1 MKTLFR
7 LFAYAPPLA
16 PVTIR
21 YLVLVLF
28 GVVFSI
34 LNFSLLLPVLDLL
47 FNTGSVDA
55 ATTVQPT
62 FSFSVD
68 YAKDAFYYY
77 CHQLQQEHGP
87 MGALRFTCIVI
98 LVSVTLAN
106 VFKYAAQ
113 RTITRMQSLLIRNLR
128 QAMFEKLMALHVG
141 FFRTTKKGHLLSV
154 SSNDINEIQS
164 VVGSALQ
171 VLFREPLFI
180 IAYAA
185 VLFYQSP
192 QLTFFTLLVL
202 PVAGLLIAGITNLL
216 RRNAKQSQTLLS
228 HLLGLMEEAVSGI
241 RIIKIFSAEHFI
253 NRKFDEFNNAQR
265 LVFKRMWNRIDI
277 ASPLSEV
284 LGIVAVAF
292 IVLYGGHLIFSSA
305 ASALTGSE
313 FIVYIVIFSQ
323 ILTPAKSLAQA
334 TANFQRGLASAERV
348 FTILDTETDI
358 RECPDA
364 VTVRSF
370 EHSIDLHQVQFAYTT
385 EPVLKNITLH
395 IAKGTT
401 VALVGQ
407 SGSGKTTLVNLIPR
421 LYDVTGGA
429 ITIDGVDVRDCNL
442 HSLYNQISMVAQEQ
456 ILFNDTVYNNI
467 VFGMTNVTDAD
478 VVNAAKIANAHEFII
493 AMEQGYQTNIGDQGN
508 RLSGGQRQRISIARA
523 ILKNPPILILDEATS
538 ALDTESERLVQDALT
553 KLMHNRTS
561 IVIAHRLSTIQHAD
575 TIVVL
580 HKGEIVEQG
589 THIELIARQ
598 GIYKRLCEM
607 QTFESN

>member
-7 LFAYAPPLA
+7 LFTYAPPLT
-16 PVTIR
+16 PITIR

-28 GVVFSI
+28 GVLFSI
-34 LNFSLLLPVLDLL
+34 INFSLLLPVLDLL
-47 FNTGSVDA
+47 FNTGNADA
-55 ATTVQPT
+55 VTALPA
-62 FSFSVD
+62 FSFSID
-68 YAKDAFYYY
+68 YAKNAFYYY
-77 CHQLQQEHGP
+77 CHRLQVLHGP
-87 MGALRFTCIVI
+87 MGALQFTCIVI

-106 VFKYAAQ
+106 IFKYAAQ

-128 QAMFEKLMALHVG
+128 QAMFEKLMTLHVG

-164 VVGSALQ
+164 VAGSALQ

-192 QLTFFTLLVL
+192 QLTLFTLMVL

-216 RRNAKQSQTLLS
+216 RRNAKQSQVLLS
-228 HLLGLMEEAVSGI
+228 NLLGLMEEAVSGI
-241 RIIKIFSAEHFI
+241 RIIKIFTAERFI

-265 LVFKRMWNRIDI
+265 LVFKKMWNRIDI

-284 LGIVAVAF
+284 LGIAAVAF
-292 IVLYGGHLIFSSA
+292 IVLYGGHLIFSNA
-305 ASALTGSE
+305 ENALTGSE

-348 FTILDTETDI
+348 FTIFDTDTAIKE
-358 RECPDA
+358 RPDA
-364 VTVRSF
+364 VTITAF
-370 EHSIDLHQVQFAYTT
+370 ERSIDLHHVSFAYNTDL
-385 EPVLKNITLH
+385 VLKDINLH
-395 IAKGTT
+395 IEKGKT

-421 LYDVTGGA
+421 LYDVTAGA
-429 ITIDGVDVRDCNL
+429 VTVDGVDVRDCRL

-467 VFGMTNVTDAD
+467 VFGMTGVTEAD

-493 AMEQGYQTNIGDQGN
+493 DMENGYQTNIGDQGN
-508 RLSGGQRQRISIARA
+508 RLSGGQRQRLSIARA

-538 ALDTESERLVQDALT
+538 ALDTESERLVQDALAR
-553 KLMHNRTS
+553 LMQNRTS

-575 TIVVL
+575 MIVVL
-580 HKGEIVEQG
+580 QKGTVAEQG
-589 THIELIARQ
+589 THAELIARQ
-598 GIYKRLCEM
+598 GIYKRLCDM
-607 QTFESN
+607 QTFD